1 MHINKKNKFVSNP
14 IFMNAK
20 RTVDNYKIG
29 RSAVA
34 NRMLTYGHFST
45 VSDNIFRAVLDSL
58 LIEHR

>member
-1 MHINKKNKFVSNP
+1 
-14 IFMNAK
+14 MNAK

-29 RSAVA
+29 HSAVA